1 MITDYQTLDQQ
12 QTQGNIAINQN
23 YYSFVVLLFLA
34 IIVIMIL
41 LYFGGKTTTNT
52 NTSLI
57 NLNSQ
62 PQESSNLSTSYI
74 VITGILFSLIIV
86 CISIVITR
94 TGANSS
100 GLYKLFENIIP
111 STFPEL
117 QISKFGW
124 S

>member
-34 IIVIMIL
+34 IIVILGL
-41 LYFGGKTTTNT
+41 LYFGGKTNT
-52 NTSLI
+52 SSNTSLI

-62 PQESSNLSTSYI
+62 PQVSSTLSTSYI

>member
-1 MITDYQTLDQQ
+1 M
-12 QTQGNIAINQN
+12 
-23 YYSFVVLLFLA
+23 V
-34 IIVIMIL
+34 L
-41 LYFGGKTTTNT
+41 LYFGGKTTTNPT

-74 VITGILFSLIIV
+74 VITGILCSLIIV